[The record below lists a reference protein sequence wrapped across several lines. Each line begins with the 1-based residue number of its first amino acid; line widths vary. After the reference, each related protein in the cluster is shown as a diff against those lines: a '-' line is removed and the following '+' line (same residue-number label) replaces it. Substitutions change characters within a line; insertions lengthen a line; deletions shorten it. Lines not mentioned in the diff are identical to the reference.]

1 MRRSRGHVPLLEWA
15 TSAAVEVRV
24 PAISRVLV
32 PIDFSPSSRAALE
45 YAAFV
50 AGSVGASLEVVHVW
64 EPPGYV
70 GPDALAL
77 LPVGSG
83 VPGREQTQAEVQR
96 EVEGV
101 RARAAVRPRATSV
114 RVEAGEP
121 SDVILHL
128 AGDGGADL
136 IVMGT
141 HGRTGLGRLLIGSV
155 AEAVLRRSTC
165 PVLTIRVPTKA
176 PRDAVPL

>member
-1 MRRSRGHVPLLEWA
+1 M
-15 TSAAVEVRV
+15 
-24 PAISRVLV
+24 PAITRVLA

-45 YAAFV
+45 YATFV
-50 AGSVGASLEVVHVW
+50 AGKHGAELLVLHVW

-70 GPDALAL
+70 GPDTLAL

-83 VPGREQTQAEVQR
+83 QPGWEQTRNEVQR
-96 EVEGV
+96 EVDHFL
-101 RARAAVRPRATSV
+101 ARAAARPRALV

-121 SDVILHL
+121 SDTILQL
-128 AGDGGADL
+128 AKESGSDL

-141 HGRTGLGRLLIGSV
+141 HGRTGLSRLLIGSV

-165 PVLTIRVPTKA
+165 PVLTIRVTSRA
-176 PRDAVPL
+176 PRETVPL